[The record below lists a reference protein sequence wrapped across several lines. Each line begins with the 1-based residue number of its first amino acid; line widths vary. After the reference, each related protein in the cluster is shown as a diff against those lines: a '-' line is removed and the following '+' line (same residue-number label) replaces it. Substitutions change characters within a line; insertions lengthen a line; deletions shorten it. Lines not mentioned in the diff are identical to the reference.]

1 MVGERARRGG
11 GGLRYPAVALWAFLC
26 TLQGILWP
34 SVAAGASDEQ
44 PRPLEI
50 DVLESIDLGD
60 VLVMGGGQLEI
71 EMATDGRRT
80 SPAGPTAF
88 GSLPFGSGRLRLLG
102 EPGACVR
109 LTANPFGRRGSGRWD
124 GGRLEVRR
132 VRLRAGHA
140 VGRED
145 IELRLDAHGLAAVEV
160 GVQVRLHDVRRSQ
173 QWRLE
178 LSFEARYGEEC
189 LP

>member
-11 GGLRYPAVALWAFLC
+11 VGCRYAAFALWAFLC
-26 TLQGILWP
+26 TFQGILW
-34 SVAAGASDEQ
+34 SIDAAGAGDV
-44 PRPLEI
+44 RPLEI
-50 DVLESIDLGD
+50 DVQESIDLGD
-60 VLVMGGGQLEI
+60 VLVMGAGQLEV
-71 EMATDGRRT
+71 EMATDGQRT

-109 LTANPFGRRGSGRWD
+109 LTANPFGRWGSGRWD
-124 GGRLEVRR
+124 GGHLEVRR
-132 VRLRAGHA
+132 VRLRVGHT

-145 IELRLDAHGLAAVEV
+145 IELRLDAHGLATVEV